1 MGGII
6 IRVGLC
12 KLSVGVVSFLHDVC
26 TVHVVE
32 CIEILIINVV
42 PFSPPPLL
50 QVLIIYRMC
59 RIFVMLSVM

>member
-42 PFSPPPLL
+42 PFSLL

-59 RIFVMLSVM
+59 GILVMLSVM